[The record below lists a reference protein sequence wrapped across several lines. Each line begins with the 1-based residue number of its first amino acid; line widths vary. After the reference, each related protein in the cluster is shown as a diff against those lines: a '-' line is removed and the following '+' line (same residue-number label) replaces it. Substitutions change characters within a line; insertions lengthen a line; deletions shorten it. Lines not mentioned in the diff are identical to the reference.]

1 MKRMFIVCATIAV
14 MLCSCTKENF
24 VTDEKVNTISATVP
38 TETKTTID
46 GLHVT
51 WSAGDAI
58 TAYNYSDPVSKYTL
72 DRGEGTSN
80 AEFYLTSGSGVNAD
94 NFRGF
99 YPFTRDCY
107 TSMIRYSTNIK
118 QDGILDGEIPMY
130 GDFVNKGDGT
140 YNIQFKHTCGIVRFV
155 FSGEASRVEGL
166 NKITVN
172 VGKVYK
178 NAVTILTDGSLAYE
192 RGKGLTD
199 SDRQIVVNVNP
210 AFPVIGG
217 KKTVDV
223 IMTPGTY
230 TDSSVPV
237 WIYIDSASRNIAK
250 APGFNVVAGKITT
263 INVNLDNIKDL

>member
-72 DRGEGTSN
+72 ASGEGTSN
-80 AEFYLTSGSGVNAD
+80 AEFELTSGSGVNAD
-94 NFRGF
+94 GFRGF
-99 YPFTRDCY
+99 YPY
-107 TSMIRYSTNIK
+107 TTDVFNNVIRYQINMTT
-118 QDGILDGEIPMY
+118 QDGVLDGEIPMY

-155 FSGEASRVEGL
+155 FYGEASKVVSL
-166 NKITVN
+166 NRLSLNSNGSK
-172 VGKVYK
+172 YK
-178 NAVTILTDGSLAYE
+178 NAVKINKEGELLTYESRGPESSL
-192 RGKGLTD
+192 L
-199 SDRQIVVNVNP
+199 VVN
-210 AFPVIGG
+210 FTLETIPVIDG
-217 KKTVDV
+217 KRTVDV
-223 IMTPGTY
+223 LMTPMNVTGADAKTI
-230 TDSSVPV
+230 SVWGNGEHIKNYAIPV
-237 WIYIDSASRNIAK
+237 E
-250 APGFNVVAGKITT
+250 AGKITT
-263 INVNLDNIKDL
+263 INVNLKNIEDK

>member
-1 MKRMFIVCATIAV
+1 MKKIFIVCATIAV
-14 MLCSCTKENF
+14 MLCSCTKENV

-38 TETKTTID
+38 TETKTTIN

-58 TAYNYSDPVSKYTL
+58 TAYNYTAGSLSKYTL
-72 DRGEGTSN
+72 ARGEGTSN
-80 AEFYLTSGSGVNAD
+80 AEFNLTSGSGVNAN

-99 YPFTRDCY
+99 YPY
-107 TSMIRYSTNIK
+107 TDDVYTTVIRYSTNIT

-155 FSGEASRVEGL
+155 FSGEASRVENL
-166 NKITVN
+166 NYISMTV
-172 VGKVYK
+172 GSSYK
-178 NAVTILTDGSLAYE
+178 NAVRINTDG
-192 RGKGLTD
+192 GLTYED
-199 SDRQIVVNVNP
+199 KVSDAGKSQIVVNVNS
-210 AFPVIGG
+210 AIPVIDG

-230 TDSSVPV
+230 TIPV
-237 WIYIDSASRNIAK
+237 WIHIGSASREIDK
-250 APGFNVVAGKITT
+250 AGGFNVVAGKITT
-263 INVNLDNIKDL
+263 INVNLDNIVL

>member
-58 TAYNYSDPVSKYTL
+58 TAYNYKDGSLSKYTL
-72 DRGEGTSN
+72 AKGEGTSN
-80 AEFYLTSGSGVNAD
+80 AEFNLKLGSGVNAD
-94 NFRGF
+94 GFRGF
-99 YPFTRDCY
+99 YPY
-107 TSMIRYSTNIK
+107 TDDVYSTVIRYSTNLT

-155 FSGEASRVEGL
+155 FSGDASRVEGL
-166 NKITVN
+166 NYIGVN
-172 VGKVYK
+172 VGSKYK
-178 NAVTILTDGSLAYE
+178 NAVRIEKDGRLTYE
-192 RGKGLTD
+192 TRGII
-199 SDRQIVVNVNP
+199 DRLVVN
-210 AFPVIGG
+210 FTLETIPVIGG
-217 KKTVDV
+217 KRTVDV
-223 IMTPGTY
+223 LMTPGTY
-230 TDSSVPV
+230 TIPV
-237 WIYIDSASRNIAK
+237 WIHIGSDSIEIDK
-250 APGFNVVAGKITT
+250 GGFNVVAGKITT
-263 INVNLDNIKDL
+263 INVTLKKIEDK